1 MDNTKNMQVSKDTS
15 LQSLASSKKGF
26 NPKNGN
32 SQTNLK
38 SNKLNKIDN
47 RAFLEDGTTKFQMF
61 DELEDTSDESF
72 VEEKE
77 DDAKSP
83 FSTSNNDFE
92 YDASQANLDSDQSD
106 ETGVATKNQTI
117 DELENTSSK
126 SLVEPEKYNIELPS
140 SLTSINEPECGDSQ
154 TDLNSNQSNE
164 TGNIDNFKNKTIKIH
179 LIDGEKG
186 GCGKSFFTKSFIK
199 YCDSIAHDLIII
211 DADKSNEDIFNLYKE
226 HKTKKIRQTFFSDD
240 DNKQKE
246 ADSIF
251 TAALENKSVLVN
263 LPAQVADKLNSW
275 LDSGDLIN
283 LAKENKIQ
291 FIKWFV
297 CNGSVESFNF
307 FLNSLKSTDMQHVL
321 VENLG
326 LCDQDGWK
334 FIKEKPEF
342 ESAKTQ
348 YNFISMSLHKF
359 PFYER
364 NVIDQN
370 QIPFTDIL
378 DSKILDTVS
387 KSRVRRMF
395 FEKMDSAFKE
405 TKIIDE

>member
-1 MDNTKNMQVSKDTS
+1 MEVPKDTS
-15 LQSLASSKKGF
+15 SQPLGSSKKGF
-26 NPKNGN
+26 DSSKA
-32 SQTNLK
+32 NLK
-38 SNKLNKIDN
+38 SNKLNKIDDKT
-47 RAFLEDGTTKFQMF
+47 FLEDGNTKFQMV
-61 DELEDTSDESF
+61 DESQNI
-72 VEEKE
+72 
-77 DDAKSP
+77 
-83 FSTSNNDFE
+83 SNN
-92 YDASQANLDSDQSD
+92 
-106 ETGVATKNQTI
+106 ETGNATKNQIT
-117 DELENTSSK
+117 DELKNTSSK
-126 SLVEPEKYNIELPS
+126 PLAEQEKDNTESPS
-140 SLTSINEPECGDSQ
+140 SLNSANEAEDDKSQ

-164 TGNIDNFKNKTIKIH
+164 IDNIDNFKNKTIKIH
-179 LIDGEKG
+179 LVDGEKG

-199 YCDSIAHDLIII
+199 YCDSIGHDLIII

-251 TAALENKSVLVN
+251 TAALEKKSVLVN

-307 FLNSLKSTDMQHVL
+307 FLNSLKSTDMQHIL

-342 ESAKTQ
+342 KQAKTQ
-348 YNFISMSLHKF
+348 YNFISISLHKF

-364 NVIDQN
+364 NVVDQN

-395 FEKMDSAFKE
+395 FEKMDSAFNK
-405 TKIIDE
+405 TKIINE